1 MLSLVANSQ
10 AFTGLAGAGAFA
22 GVLGKLSS
30 IVEYVTSAIAKFSA
44 LFTSPANLAGKFTS
58 FASAAGNQLSASA
71 GISASSASGEISFF
85 QAVSRAFGVLGMGTN
100 TLRLLGGLWTTVWIA
115 LVSVAFSIILGFL
128 FGMLMTVKKRPVQ
141 IICRIYLEFM
151 RIMPQMVLLFVA
163 YYGLTRMFN
172 ISLSG
177 EAASILVF
185 TLWGTAEMGDLVR
198 GALESV
204 PKHQY
209 ESGRAI
215 GLTERQIFLYIVIPQ
230 TLRLLIP
237 LSMNLITRMIKTTSL
252 VVFVGVIEVVKIGQQ
267 IIEANRL
274 TVPTASIAVYFVIF
288 MMYFFVCWILSLAAR
303 FIEKKQK
310 L

>member
-1 MLSLVANSQ
+1 MHSSETINAISQ
-10 AFTGLAGAGAFA
+10 AFS
-22 GVLGKLSS
+22 VL
-30 IVEYVTSAIAKFSA
+30 TM
-44 LFTSPANLAGKFTS
+44 
-58 FASAAGNQLSASA
+58 
-71 GISASSASGEISFF
+71 GINF
-85 QAVSRAFGVLGMGTN
+85 Q
-100 TLRLLGGLWTTVWIA
+100 RLLGGLWVTVWIA
-115 LVSVAFSIILGFL
+115 LVSVLFSIILGFL
-128 FGMLMTVKKRPVQ
+128 FGMLMTVKNKAVK
-141 IICRIYLEFM
+141 ILCKIYLEIM
-151 RIMPQMVLLFVA
+151 RIMPQLVLLFVA

-204 PKHQY
+204 PIHQY

-215 GLTERQIFLYIVIPQ
+215 GLTEKQIFTYIIIPQ
-230 TLRLLIP
+230 TLRSLIP

-274 TVPTASIAVYFVIF
+274 TIPTASIAVYFVIF
-288 MMYFFVCWILSLAAR
+288 MMYFFVCWILSMIAR
-303 FIEKKQK
+303 YIEKKQK
-310 L
+310 R

>member
-1 MLSLVANSQ
+1 MP
-10 AFTGLAGAGAFA
+10 
-22 GVLGKLSS
+22 SS
-30 IVEYVTSAIAKFSA
+30 DASVNMIDAIR
-44 LFTSPANLAGKFTS
+44 
-58 FASAAGNQLSASA
+58 Q
-71 GISASSASGEISFF
+71 
-85 QAVSRAFGVLGMGTN
+85 AFGVLTMGTN
-100 TLRLLGGLWTTVWIA
+100 FVRLLGGLWVTVWIA
-115 LVSVAFSIILGFL
+115 LLSVAFSIVLGFL
-128 FGMLMTVKKRPVQ
+128 FGMLMTVKNRVVRAV
-141 IICRIYLEFM
+141 CRIYLEFM
-151 RIMPQMVLLFVA
+151 RIMPQMVLLFLA

-215 GLTERQIFLYIVIPQ
+215 GLTERQIFFYIVIPQ
-230 TLRLLIP
+230 TLRPLLP

-303 FIEKKQK
+303 AVEQSKKR
-310 L
+310 

>member
-1 MLSLVANSQ
+1 MHSSETINAVVQ
-10 AFTGLAGAGAFA
+10 AF
-22 GVLGKLSS
+22 S
-30 IVEYVTSAIAKFSA
+30 
-44 LFTSPANLAGKFTS
+44 
-58 FASAAGNQLSASA
+58 
-71 GISASSASGEISFF
+71 
-85 QAVSRAFGVLGMGTN
+85 VLGMGTN
-100 TLRLLGGLWTTVWIA
+100 FLRLLGGLWTTVWIA
-115 LVSVAFSIILGFL
+115 LVSVLFSVVLGFA
-128 FGMLMTVKKRPVQ
+128 FGILMTVKNKIVRAL
-141 IICRIYLEFM
+141 CKIYLEVM
-151 RIMPQMVLLFVA
+151 RIMPQLVLLFVA
-163 YYGLTRMFN
+163 YYGLTRALG

-209 ESGRAI
+209 ESGKAI
-215 GLTERQIFLYIVIPQ
+215 GLTDRQVFFYIIIPQ
-230 TLRLLIP
+230 TLRSLIP

-267 IIEANRL
+267 IVEANRL

-288 MMYFFVCWILSLAAR
+288 MMYFFVCWILNLGAR
-303 FIEKKQK
+303 YVEKR

>member
-1 MLSLVANSQ
+1 MH
-10 AFTGLAGAGAFA
+10 
-22 GVLGKLSS
+22 SS
-30 IVEYVTSAIAKFSA
+30 DTINAIA
-44 LFTSPANLAGKFTS
+44 
-58 FASAAGNQLSASA
+58 Q
-71 GISASSASGEISFF
+71 
-85 QAVSRAFGVLGMGTN
+85 AFGVLKMGTN
-100 TLRLLGGLWTTVWIA
+100 FQRLLGGLWVTVWIA
-115 LVSVAFSIILGFL
+115 LASVAFSLVFGFL
-128 FGMLMTVKKRPVQ
+128 LGILMTSKNR
-141 IICRIYLEFM
+141 IIRAVCKVYLEIM
-151 RIMPQMVLLFVA
+151 RIIPQLVLLFVA

-185 TLWGTAEMGDLVR
+185 TLWGSAEMGDLVR

-215 GLTERQIFLYIVIPQ
+215 GLTERQIFFYIIIPQ
-230 TLRLLIP
+230 TLRSLIP

-274 TVPTASIAVYFVIF
+274 KNPYASIAIYFVIF
-288 MMYFFVCWILSLAAR
+288 MMYFFVCWIFSLAASY
-303 FIEKKQK
+303 IEKRQK
-310 L
+310 R

>member
-1 MLSLVANSQ
+1 MLSSETAN
-10 AFTGLAGAGAFA
+10 A
-22 GVLGKLSS
+22 V
-30 IVEYVTSAIAKFSA
+30 
-44 LFTSPANLAGKFTS
+44 
-58 FASAAGNQLSASA
+58 
-71 GISASSASGEISFF
+71 ISAFS
-85 QAVSRAFGVLGMGTN
+85 VLTKGTN
-100 TLRLLGGLWTTVWIA
+100 FIRLLGGLWVTVWIA
-115 LVSVAFSIILGFL
+115 LVSVAFSVVLGIL
-128 FGMLMTVKKRPVQ
+128 FGMLMTVKNRVIKALCKV
-141 IICRIYLEFM
+141 YLEVM
-151 RIMPQMVLLFVA
+151 RIMPQMVLLFMA
-163 YYGLTRMFN
+163 YYGLTRAFD

-198 GALESV
+198 GSLESV

-215 GLTERQIFLYIVIPQ
+215 GLTERQVFFYIIIPQ
-230 TLRLLIP
+230 SLRSLIP

-288 MMYFFVCWILSLAAR
+288 MMYFFVCWFLNLGAKHL
-303 FIEKKQK
+303 EKKNGTFGN
-310 L
+310 

>member
-1 MLSLVANSQ
+1 MLSSDASVNMLD
-10 AFTGLAGAGAFA
+10 
-22 GVLGKLSS
+22 
-30 IVEYVTSAIAKFSA
+30 AIR
-44 LFTSPANLAGKFTS
+44 
-58 FASAAGNQLSASA
+58 
-71 GISASSASGEISFF
+71 E
-85 QAVSRAFGVLGMGTN
+85 AFGVLTMGTN
-100 TLRLLGGLWTTVWIA
+100 TVRLLGGLWVTVWIA
-115 LVSVAFSIILGFL
+115 LVSVAFSIVLGFL
-128 FGMLMTVKKRPVQ
+128 FGMLMTVKNRVVKTV
-141 IICRIYLEFM
+141 CRIYLEFM
-151 RIMPQMVLLFVA
+151 RIMPQMVLLFLA
-163 YYGLTRMFN
+163 YYGLTRMFS

-204 PKHQY
+204 PNHQY

-215 GLTERQIFLYIVIPQ
+215 GLTERQIFFYIIIPQ
-230 TLRLLIP
+230 TLRPLLP

-303 FIEKKQK
+303 AVERSQK
-310 L
+310 R

>member
-1 MLSLVANSQ
+1 MHSSETIDAVLQ
-10 AFTGLAGAGAFA
+10 AF
-22 GVLGKLSS
+22 S
-30 IVEYVTSAIAKFSA
+30 
-44 LFTSPANLAGKFTS
+44 
-58 FASAAGNQLSASA
+58 
-71 GISASSASGEISFF
+71 
-85 QAVSRAFGVLGMGTN
+85 VLGMGTN
-100 TLRLLGGLWTTVWIA
+100 FLRLLGGLWTTVWIA
-115 LVSVAFSIILGFL
+115 LVSVLFSVVLGFA
-128 FGMLMTVKKRPVQ
+128 FGIVMTLKNRVVRAVCKV
-141 IICRIYLEFM
+141 YLEIM
-151 RIMPQMVLLFVA
+151 RIMPQLVLLFVA
-163 YYGLTRMFN
+163 YYGLTRTLG

-209 ESGRAI
+209 ESGKAI
-215 GLTERQIFLYIVIPQ
+215 GLTDRQVFFYIIIPQ
-230 TLRLLIP
+230 TLRSLIP

-267 IIEANRL
+267 IVEANRL

-288 MMYFFVCWILSLAAR
+288 MMYFFVCWILNLCAKYV
-303 FIEKKQK
+303 EKR

>member
-1 MLSLVANSQ
+1 MH
-10 AFTGLAGAGAFA
+10 
-22 GVLGKLSS
+22 SS
-30 IVEYVTSAIAKFSA
+30 DTINAIA
-44 LFTSPANLAGKFTS
+44 
-58 FASAAGNQLSASA
+58 Q
-71 GISASSASGEISFF
+71 
-85 QAVSRAFGVLGMGTN
+85 AFGVLKMGTN
-100 TLRLLGGLWTTVWIA
+100 FQRLLGGLWVTVWIA
-115 LVSVAFSIILGFL
+115 LASVAFSLVLGFL
-128 FGMLMTVKKRPVQ
+128 FGIVMTSKNK
-141 IICRIYLEFM
+141 IIRAFCKVYLEIM
-151 RIMPQMVLLFVA
+151 RIIPQLVLLFVA

-198 GALESV
+198 GSLESV

-215 GLTERQIFLYIVIPQ
+215 GLTERQIFFYIIIPQ
-230 TLRLLIP
+230 TLRSLIP

-274 TVPTASIAVYFVIF
+274 LNPYASIAIYFVIF
-288 MMYFFVCWILSLAAR
+288 MMYFFVCWILSLAASY
-303 FIEKKQK
+303 IEKRQKQ
-310 L
+310 